1 MKTLHLRNKFYL
13 VMVYNS
19 INVLL
24 NSVYKSL
31 LRIFVSMLIRVIG
44 L

>member
-1 MKTLHLRNKFYL
+1 MKTLHFRNKFYL